1 MSRIRSLH
9 PGQWTDE
16 DFVRCTAM
24 ARLLSLALRNI
35 ADDAGRF
42 EWKPVQ
48 IKMKLFPNDAVDIDA
63 LLAELIERKQI
74 VRYEVGGV
82 AYAYVRNFEKYQR
95 PKTPKVLY
103 PAPFPQNGEIDRDKV
118 IPFPPK
124 EEAPPQMKEEGC
136 RRKEEREEEE
146 ACAAREGSR
155 FAFEGKIVRLT
166 HEDFEAWRT
175 AYQNLDLRAE
185 LTAIDAWYAE
195 NLKPEER
202 GKWFV
207 RCATHLKNQNAKV
220 RSSAA
225 QAPKPKRANPERVE
239 FRALFSYDLNGRPLV
254 LNSDPSEV
262 RKAAAIAAEEW
273 DRLNPSRAAEGS

>member
-1 MSRIRSLH
+1 
-9 PGQWTDE
+9 
-16 DFVRCTAM
+16 M

-48 IKMKLFPNDAVDIDA
+48 IKMKLFPNDAVEIDA

-95 PKTPKVLY
+95 PKTPKVLH
-103 PAPFPQNGEIDRDKV
+103 PAPIPPNGEIEGAKV

-124 EEAPPQMKEEGC
+124 EEMPPQMKEEGC
-136 RRKEEREEEE
+136 RRKEEEEENQE
-146 ACAAREGSR
+146 RAARDGSR
-155 FAFEGKIVRLT
+155 YAFEGKVIRLT
-166 HEDFEAWRT
+166 HEDFEAWRL

-185 LTAIDAWYAE
+185 LTAVDAWYGE
-195 NLKPEER
+195 NLKPEDR

-207 RCATHLKNQNAKV
+207 RCATHLKNQNTKLRGLAPQ
-220 RSSAA
+220 SAS
-225 QAPKPKRANPERVE
+225 PKRANPERVE
-239 FRALFSYDLNGRPLV
+239 FKALFSVDLNGRPLV
-254 LNSDPSEV
+254 LDTDSSDVREAA
-262 RKAAAIAAEEW
+262 RKAAAEW
-273 DRLNPSRAAEGS
+273 DRSHPDHVAGGG